1 MNVEGHKIRT
11 LIEIYG
17 KSKNYLPK
25 EYLSGFCKD
34 NDVNYS
40 QWNAYIGERQVV
52 GIKIIDL
59 LMHIFPNLN
68 MNWLLK
74 DDPNPFIGVIN
85 AIGVNEPVSNYNKT
99 VKKITNED
107 LMKKLVELED
117 EIIKLKN

>member
-17 KSKNYLPK
+17 KERNYLPK
-25 EYLSGFCKD
+25 EYLSRFCKD

-52 GIKIIDL
+52 GTKILDL
-59 LMHIFPNLN
+59 LMYVFENLN

-74 DDPNPFIGVIN
+74 DDPNIFIGQIN
-85 AIGVNEPVSNYNKT
+85 VIGVNEETTIYNKT
-99 VKKITNED
+99 QKKITNED
-107 LMKKLVELED
+107 LMRKLEELEN
-117 EIIKLKN
+117 EIKKDK